1 MKPKSSSSISK
12 QLLLNKE
19 NTIMKINISKYPMM
33 AINIII
39 YVIILVYIFQ
49 MNSKLC
55 RCASNWKKEFIKY
68 FSFYAILR
76 TILAAIYSDNI
87 YQKIS
92 STPGLMVFP
101 ILDAVLFLSF
111 LIIILTYIA
120 ELKKNK
126 RCLCSKNWKREFMWV
141 LAWILIALLG
151 ISYIWFIVAAPIV
164 SSKLV

>member
-1 MKPKSSSSISK
+1 MKPKSSSSLSK

-87 YQKIS
+87 YQKLS

-141 LAWILIALLG
+141 LSWVLIILLG
-151 ISYIWFIVAAPIV
+151 ISYTWFIVAAPIV

>member
-1 MKPKSSSSISK
+1 MKPKSSSILSK

-87 YQKIS
+87 YQTLS
-92 STPGLMVFP
+92 STPSLMVFP

-111 LIIILTYIA
+111 LIIILTYIS

-126 RCLCSKNWKREFMWV
+126 MCLCSKNWKREFMWV
-141 LAWILIALLG
+141 LGWILIVLLG
-151 ISYIWFIVAAPIV
+151 ISYTWFIVAAPIV
-164 SSKLV
+164 SSKLI

>member
-1 MKPKSSSSISK
+1 MRNKEVNGLSKIS
-12 QLLLNKE
+12 LITKE

-49 MNSKLC
+49 MDSKLC
-55 RCASNWKKEFIKY
+55 QCASNWKREFIRY

-76 TILAAIYSDNI
+76 TILAAIYSDSI
-87 YQKIS
+87 YQKLS
-92 STPGLMVFP
+92 STPSLMVFP

-111 LIIILTYIA
+111 IIIILTYIS

-126 RCLCSKNWKREFMWV
+126 KCLCSKNWKREFMWV
-141 LAWILIALLG
+141 LGWILIALLG
-151 ISYIWFIVAAPIV
+151 LSYIWFIIAAPIV
-164 SSKLV
+164 TSRLI